1 MSVLN
6 DISYSSNRGCH
17 HAGHLNSI
25 GSDCRCPGRS
35 QARGEEFTFSVT
47 AANTG
52 ADAIGPANVTYHLTV
67 PSFPAIL
74 QLKVPASPPARASN
88 DPAAATLAVGSFVTS
103 MFLFPTD
110 NKLTVGDSDTIS
122 SLKGKALA
130 LGNANISFHIHA
142 EPDLDFLFP
151 KGTGGTN
158 GTRNVVVVLRRGSGA
173 LVEPAQLGTP

>member
-6 DISYSSNRGCH
+6 DIRTAAIAAVTTQVTSTVSAVTADVPVAVS
-17 HAGHLNSI
+17 
-25 GSDCRCPGRS
+25 P
-35 QARGEEFTFSVT
+35 GEEFTFSVT

-52 ADAIGPANVTYHLTV
+52 ADAIGLANVTYHLTV

-158 GTRNVVVVLRRGSGA
+158 GTRNVVVV
-173 LVEPAQLGTP
+173 